1 MFNITDNTIKKGC
14 YSRSTLLKGLQY
26 YKDDR
31 VIDVDIDVLKRT
43 VHAVVCGT
51 DYYSVQISFSYDDD
65 SIKSAKCDCI
75 AHSEY
80 PGYCK
85 HIIATLFYLKER
97 KSYLKRSIP
106 SFFEAEYKSKKAAR
120 DIINFFENKANKRLR
135 RPANIE
141 VNLEIGKDYQSDDGL
156 QRKASFRIGESKLY
170 VIKGISNFIE
180 SVESHAIIEFGKN
193 FTYDPHNIMIRDED
207 VPLINF
213 IKEMYQLEKR
223 MMDHSDYY
231 SYNGVLNG
239 KYIILT
245 PETTARLFE
254 VIGDKTLNV
263 TIMQKVFSNVHI
275 EKKDLPVEFMLKDS
289 GNDLILSINIA
300 GWSFP
305 LTPDGRYIFQNGI
318 IYNISKSQRD
328 SLTPFFNAV
337 SAAGLKDIKFSKKDG
352 EKFASVILPNIEKV
366 GKLKLDDN
374 MKNKICRQPLNAKM
388 YLDKQDKKVTA
399 RFDFIYGDIK
409 IDPFEN
415 KKENNSGILGRDS
428 LIVRDTEK
436 EKEILDLA
444 ASCGFKEGED
454 GLYMDDDDR
463 IYELVCI
470 NVQKFQN
477 LCDVF
482 YSESFKNIKIYNS
495 PSYRTSIRFNEDTD
509 LLEFDFS
516 IDGIDKDSLPQIFAS
531 LKRKKK
537 YYRLPDGSFIP
548 LKSEELDN
556 VSDMIESLNIKEDSL
571 KKKVINLPVFRAMY
585 MDDKLN
591 ELGSVHIERSKSF
604 SKVVSNIKEP
614 ENMEFDV
621 PESLKPIMRGYQVTG
636 FKWLRTLAAYRL
648 GGILADDMGL
658 GKTLQAIS
666 FILSVKDSVRI
677 PSIVICPTSLIYNW
691 ESEIKKFAPSLKT
704 LIISGNKS
712 ERENMMRRIN
722 DADVAITSYPLI
734 RRDIISYKN
743 IRFGYC
749 FLDEAQYIK
758 NPNSINA
765 KSVKAINAQGYFALT
780 GTPIENNL
788 TELWSIFDFL
798 MPGYLL
804 SHKKFLEKFE
814 RPIMNGN
821 KDALTDLNSHIKPFI
836 LRRLKRD
843 VLKELPPKIESVVT
857 AELTDAQKIIY
868 LAYLQNIKGEIQKE
882 IQTRG
887 FEKSQ
892 IMILAGL
899 TRLRQI
905 CCHPSLF
912 IENYNGGSGKMC
924 LLLELIHELK
934 EGGHRLL
941 LFSQFTQALK
951 LIEKNIEDENIS
963 YFYLDGNTKAE
974 DRNKMVNAFNQG
986 FRDVFLISLKAGGTG
1001 LNLTGADTVIHF
1013 DPWWNPAV
1021 EDQAT
1026 DRAYRIGQENSVQ
1039 VMKLITKGTIEEKI
1053 QNLQQKKRHLINSV
1067 IESGEKFISKM
1078 TEEDIKELFSI

>member
-1 MFNITDNTIKKGC
+1 
-14 YSRSTLLKGLQY
+14 
-26 YKDDR
+26 
-31 VIDVDIDVLKRT
+31 
-43 VHAVVCGT
+43 
-51 DYYSVQISFSYDDD
+51 
-65 SIKSAKCDCI
+65 
-75 AHSEY
+75 
-80 PGYCK
+80 
-85 HIIATLFYLKER
+85 
-97 KSYLKRSIP
+97 
-106 SFFEAEYKSKKAAR
+106 
-120 DIINFFENKANKRLR
+120 
-135 RPANIE
+135 
-141 VNLEIGKDYQSDDGL
+141 
-156 QRKASFRIGESKLY
+156 
-170 VIKGISNFIE
+170 
-180 SVESHAIIEFGKN
+180 
-193 FTYDPHNIMIRDED
+193 
-207 VPLINF
+207 
-213 IKEMYQLEKR
+213 
-223 MMDHSDYY
+223 
-231 SYNGVLNG
+231 
-239 KYIILT
+239 
-245 PETTARLFE
+245 
-254 VIGDKTLNV
+254 
-263 TIMQKVFSNVHI
+263 
-275 EKKDLPVEFMLKDS
+275 
-289 GNDLILSINIA
+289 
-300 GWSFP
+300 
-305 LTPDGRYIFQNGI
+305 
-318 IYNISKSQRD
+318 
-328 SLTPFFNAV
+328 
-337 SAAGLKDIKFSKKDG
+337 
-352 EKFASVILPNIEKV
+352 
-366 GKLKLDDN
+366 
-374 MKNKICRQPLNAKM
+374 
-388 YLDKQDKKVTA
+388 
-399 RFDFIYGDIK
+399 
-409 IDPFEN
+409 
-415 KKENNSGILGRDS
+415 
-428 LIVRDTEK
+428 EK

-905 CCHPSLF
+905 
-912 IENYNGGSGKMC
+912 
-924 LLLELIHELK
+924 
-934 EGGHRLL
+934 
-941 LFSQFTQALK
+941 
-951 LIEKNIEDENIS
+951 
-963 YFYLDGNTKAE
+963 
-974 DRNKMVNAFNQG
+974 
-986 FRDVFLISLKAGGTG
+986 
-1001 LNLTGADTVIHF
+1001 
-1013 DPWWNPAV
+1013 
-1021 EDQAT
+1021 
-1026 DRAYRIGQENSVQ
+1026 
-1039 VMKLITKGTIEEKI
+1039 
-1053 QNLQQKKRHLINSV
+1053 
-1067 IESGEKFISKM
+1067 
-1078 TEEDIKELFSI
+1078 